1 MPLSFSHRRPRTPFR
16 RGVPIREASR
26 SCRISSKPRS
36 AALSP
41 GLRCSSAVTQASLLP
56 RSRIL
61 RTDLS
66 FRAPL
71 PRSSLR
77 PGQTLLARTRAGQI
91 IRVWPQTHLPSR
103 GFSGIPNARGPYR
116 MLVVV
121 IVDLMPDRIP
131 LWEVAEWVD
140 FELAKNVSEIGR
152 MPTRAANTLS
162 WSSRFG
168 LCSTMPAIGI
178 GRRPPDGS

>member
-1 MPLSFSHRRPRTPFR
+1 
-16 RGVPIREASR
+16 
-26 SCRISSKPRS
+26 
-36 AALSP
+36 
-41 GLRCSSAVTQASLLP
+41 
-56 RSRIL
+56 
-61 RTDLS
+61 
-66 FRAPL
+66 
-71 PRSSLR
+71 
-77 PGQTLLARTRAGQI
+77 
-91 IRVWPQTHLPSR
+91 
-103 GFSGIPNARGPYR
+103 

-168 LCSTMPAIGI
+168 LCSNDACDRNRASTP
-178 GRRPPDGS
+178 